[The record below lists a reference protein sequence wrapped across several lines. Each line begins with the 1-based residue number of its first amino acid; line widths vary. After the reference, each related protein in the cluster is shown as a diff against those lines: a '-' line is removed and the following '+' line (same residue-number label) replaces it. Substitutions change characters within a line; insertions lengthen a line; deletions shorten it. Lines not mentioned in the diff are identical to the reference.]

1 MLSIVRKSNPKFFEK
16 LVVDL
21 LVTMGYGGS
30 IKEAG
35 QVIGKTGDE
44 GINGI
49 IKGDILGLDAI
60 YIQAKKWEGVVGRP
74 EIHKFVGALQ
84 GQRAKEGVFITT
96 SKFSKESIEYV
107 SKIEHKVVLIDG
119 NQLGEYMLDNNIGV
133 TIDKLYEIK
142 KMNFDYFE
150 EFN

>member
-35 QVIGKTGDE
+35 QAIGKTGDE